1 MTSTVQSP
9 RLDGEFELIRRLK
22 SVIATDLE
30 HNSRL
35 IVGIGDDAAAFDTGH
50 ETILL
55 TTDTLVS
62 GIHFRTVD
70 IGWKDLGWKSMAV
83 NLSDIAAMGGKP
95 SWALVTLGLPAETN
109 PEHVDDLYR
118 GMQDILGIY
127 GGTIIG
133 GDTVRSASL
142 FISVTLAGTAV
153 VTTAGAAESRG
164 KHLSGSMTGTSAGAA
179 GLIGSTSDRHA
190 LLRRASAVPGDLIAV
205 TGALG
210 GSSAGLRA
218 INEHRQDPWA
228 KAAIKAH
235 LRPQPRIKQG
245 QIIVSNGACSAM
257 DLSDGLVSDLGKLTL
272 ASGVVA
278 IIRAPSIP
286 IHDAAA
292 ACYPEDALTLALTG
306 GEDYELVFTAP
317 SNVVHAITSV
327 LDIACTVIGEVHAVG
342 DRKSGTVK
350 VLDARG
356 LELTLSHGGWDHFR
370 D

>member
-22 SVIATDLE
+22 SVIAADSE
-30 HNSRL
+30 RGSSL

-62 GIHFRTVD
+62 GIHFRTDD
-70 IGWKDLGWKSMAV
+70 IGWRDLGWKSMAV

-95 SWALVTLGLPAETN
+95 SWALVTLGLPAETS

-118 GMQDILGIY
+118 GMRDILDIY

-133 GDTVRSASL
+133 GDTVRSANL
-142 FISVTLAGTAV
+142 FISVTLSGTAV

-164 KHLSGSMTGTSAGAA
+164 KHLSGSMTGTSAGPA
-179 GLIGSTSDRHA
+179 GLIGATSDRHA
-190 LLRRASAVPGDLIAV
+190 LLRRTCASPGDLLAV

-218 INEHRQDPWA
+218 INEHRQDTWA
-228 KAAIKAH
+228 KAAINTH
-235 LRPQPRIKQG
+235 LKPHPRIKQG
-245 QIIVSNGACSAM
+245 QIIVANGACCAM
-257 DLSDGLVSDLGKLTL
+257 DLSDGLVSDLGKLTS
-272 ASGVVA
+272 ASGVIA

-292 ACYPEDALTLALTG
+292 ACYPEESLMLALTG
-306 GEDYELVFTAP
+306 GEDYELIFTAP
-317 SNVVHAITSV
+317 RNLVDAITSM
-327 LDIACTVIGEVHAVG
+327 LDVACTVIGEIHAAG
-342 DRKSGTVK
+342 NRKPGTVK

-356 LELTLSHGGWDHFR
+356 LELKMSHGGWDHFR